1 MNRNIRSGALASLA
15 VCAAVGVAAA
25 QTPQS
30 SDTSTSAP
38 KSITVTGCV
47 QQAAKSATGTSGT
60 AGTPAEPAESTTMA
74 GEAKFVLT
82 NTMASASASS
92 TAGTAGTS
100 DSASV
105 ASEYRL
111 TGDDAKLSPH
121 VGHKVEITGTP
132 AKSMSGAPSSGA
144 SAPKLKVESVKMVSA
159 TCP

>member
-1 MNRNIRSGALASLA
+1 MNRNIRSGALASLT

-47 QQAAKSATGTSGT
+47 QQAGKSATGTSGT
-60 AGTPAEPAESTTMA
+60 AGTPTEPAESTMA

-132 AKSMSGAPSSGA
+132 AKSTSGASSSGA